1 MNKYVSPYSI
11 SKSSGILTEKWGVC
25 WYKKLY
31 DWWTM
36 DEWWY
41 NLLYNMHYPISEQ
54 LSPEEFKE
62 ITKYKCKED
71 FHKVSTELF
80 THNELTGGKIITYK
94 DAMIRIMERKNEHNQ
109 TKDY

>member
-41 NLLYNMHYPISEQ
+41 NLLYMVHHP
-54 LSPEEFKE
+54 
-62 ITKYKCKED
+62 
-71 FHKVSTELF
+71 
-80 THNELTGGKIITYK
+80 
-94 DAMIRIMERKNEHNQ
+94 R
-109 TKDY
+109 

>member
-41 NLLYNMHYPISEQ
+41 NLLYMAHHPRSEQ
-54 LSPEEFKE
+54 LSIEEFKE
-62 ITKYKCKED
+62 IVKYK
-71 FHKVSTELF
+71 S
-80 THNELTGGKIITYK
+80 NEEFEAAVNSVYSYEERCGNTRITIR
-94 DAMIRIMERKNEHNQ
+94 DVMIRLIAKERNR
-109 TKDY
+109 

>member
-11 SKSSGILTEKWGVC
+11 SESSGILTEKWGVC

-41 NLLYNMHYPISEQ
+41 DLLYVMHYPRSEQ
-54 LSPEEFKE
+54 LSPDEFRAIVKFKSRQE
-62 ITKYKCKED
+62 
-71 FHKVSTELF
+71 FFKVTEGLF
-80 THNELTGGKIITYK
+80 TDAERYSNVRITYK
-94 DAMIRIMERKNEHNQ
+94 HAMVRFMKEKVDELA
-109 TKDY
+109 

>member
-1 MNKYVSPYSI
+1 MNRYVSPYSI

-62 ITKYKCKED
+62 ISKYKCIED
-71 FHKVSTELF
+71 FFRVSTPLF
-80 THNELTGGKIITYK
+80 SHEELTGGRIITYK
-94 DAMIRIMERKNEHNQ
+94 DALQRLIGDEH
-109 TKDY
+109 